1 VYHIIKLGIGTN
13 ILSGKTKLLQNYS
26 QNPIQTV
33 LKMKM
38 CKFVTKHYT
47 HAHSC
52 SIGTQIK
59 ICTGTSIRNG
69 FDKFQKKKNSNT
81 PKKNR
86 KREKLGSQRDTPAAA
101 HVRTWFE
108 MITAI

>member
-1 VYHIIKLGIGTN
+1 MIKLGIGTYN
-13 ILSGKTKLLQNYS
+13 LLGKTKGLQNYS

-33 LKMKM
+33 LKMKI

-69 FDKFQKKKNSNT
+69 FDKFRKKKNSNT
-81 PKKNR
+81 VK
-86 KREKLGSQRDTPAAA
+86 
-101 HVRTWFE
+101 
-108 MITAI
+108 